1 MQATREQHH
10 KWLIEFYDVVPKI
23 LSKRDCTTDIIWSM
37 HGAWSD
43 LTLRYNYSFL
53 AVTCS
58 FLLTPF
64 RGAMWI
70 RRQNANIWK
79 EKPSHWHHTVA
90 NIEKTR
96 LGSGFFYN
104 FGFGLKSSHGFMH
117 PVFYFWLVQ
126 TSRTLRVGGEPRC
139 LSALLCIARIPDFKR
154 VVLPGVAHFWSVFFV
169 VEGLETSFRVR
180 ISLSFFHFL
189 RIGMGWRKQFGANGL
204 RSQTAHCSWT
214 PGTDSFGFAD
224 GWHQCESEYGG
235 AIGVVGDVLDAK
247 RSGSQPRIGFAG
259 VLLQVFGYWLQ
270 SQKPNHSK

>member
-1 MQATREQHH
+1 MDSCIQ
-10 KWLIEFYDVVPKI
+10 LF
-23 LSKRDCTTDIIWSM
+23 
-37 HGAWSD
+37 
-43 LTLRYNYSFL
+43 
-53 AVTCS
+53 
-58 FLLTPF
+58 
-64 RGAMWI
+64 
-70 RRQNANIWK
+70 
-79 EKPSHWHHTVA
+79 
-90 NIEKTR
+90 
-96 LGSGFFYN
+96 
-104 FGFGLKSSHGFMH
+104 
-117 PVFYFWLVQ
+117 FWLVQ

-169 VEGLETSFRVR
+169 VEGLEASFRVR